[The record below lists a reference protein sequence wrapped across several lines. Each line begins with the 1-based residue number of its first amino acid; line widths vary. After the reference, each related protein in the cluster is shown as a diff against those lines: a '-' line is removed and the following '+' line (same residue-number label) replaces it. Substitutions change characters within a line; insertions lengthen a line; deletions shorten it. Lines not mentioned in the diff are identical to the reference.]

1 MLYLGMVEPD
11 EPVEAVELVLG
22 FEDVALDELVLGFE
36 DVALDELVPCL
47 EDVFVVDDGL
57 DDEVLLG
64 LLGVLP
70 VGRLTSFGSSVPPI
84 SPELPFETVICDELP
99 SDDVF
104 EDEPKLLK

>member
-1 MLYLGMVEPD
+1 MLYLEMVEPD

-36 DVALDELVPCL
+36 DVALDELVPGL

-84 SPELPFETVICDELP
+84 SPELPFETVVCDELP